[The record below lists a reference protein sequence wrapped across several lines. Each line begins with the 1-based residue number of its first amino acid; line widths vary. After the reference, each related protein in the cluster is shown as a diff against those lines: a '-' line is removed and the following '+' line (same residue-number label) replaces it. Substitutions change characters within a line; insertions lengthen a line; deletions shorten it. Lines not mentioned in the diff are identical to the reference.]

1 LNAVLSPEP
10 RVASPSLPELV
21 RSYRG
26 LHLTG
31 DLAKEIFDAGAAQT
45 AAADDRDWNLIA
57 AELGCEPTR
66 EAMLKTIRELKAPKE
81 VTA

>member
-1 LNAVLSPEP
+1 
-10 RVASPSLPELV
+10 V

-57 AELGCEPTR
+57 AEL
-66 EAMLKTIRELKAPKE
+66 KAPKE